1 MTDGYS
7 ILAPIYDRLNDTVDY
22 AAWADYMEA
31 CFRRYG
37 QTAGGVRS
45 VLDLGCGTG
54 SMTRELARRGYDMT
68 ALDLSSEML
77 SVAEARIRADG
88 LDHVLFI
95 EEDMCSF
102 ELYGTVDAI
111 VCCLDGVNHLTARED
126 LASCFSLVSN
136 YLNPGGVF
144 LFDVN
149 TPYKFRTAFAE
160 RDYILEDDGVMC
172 CWRNRLNKKGDT
184 ADFFFTVYEE
194 QKDGSWQRHDGYERE
209 RAYTLRQLGN
219 VLAECGLSLVNIS
232 ADYGFA
238 EPTKET
244 ARWYLAA
251 VKPTE

>member
-22 AAWADYMEA
+22 NAWADYMEA

-68 ALDLSSEML
+68 ALDLSAEML

-126 LASCFSLVSN
+126 LAACFSLVSN

-219 VLAECGLSLVNIS
+219 VLTECGLSLVNVS